1 MVVLIDYFRYIC
13 DYNQIEMNTI
23 DEKELRAL
31 RELNQS
37 ISSNKNDIADNAIRL
52 ISAYQRVMSAAGR
65 LNSFN
70 EEIEKKYGQ
79 VNINIET
86 GEYTNQ
92 ENISGE

>member
-1 MVVLIDYFRYIC
+1 
-13 DYNQIEMNTI
+13 MNTI
-23 DEKELRAL
+23 DKKELKAL

-52 ISAYQRVMSAAGR
+52 ISSYQRVMSAASQ
-65 LNSFN
+65 LNIFN

-92 ENISGE
+92 ENIGGE

>member
-1 MVVLIDYFRYIC
+1 MVPIDYFRYIC

-23 DEKELRAL
+23 DKKELKAL

-65 LNSFN
+65 LNAFN

>member
-1 MVVLIDYFRYIC
+1 
-13 DYNQIEMNTI
+13 MNTI
-23 DEKELRAL
+23 DKKELKAL

-65 LNSFN
+65 LNAFN

>member
-1 MVVLIDYFRYIC
+1 
-13 DYNQIEMNTI
+13 MNTI
-23 DEKELRAL
+23 DKKELKAL

-52 ISAYQRVMSAAGR
+52 ISAYQMVMSAAGR
-65 LNSFN
+65 LNAFN